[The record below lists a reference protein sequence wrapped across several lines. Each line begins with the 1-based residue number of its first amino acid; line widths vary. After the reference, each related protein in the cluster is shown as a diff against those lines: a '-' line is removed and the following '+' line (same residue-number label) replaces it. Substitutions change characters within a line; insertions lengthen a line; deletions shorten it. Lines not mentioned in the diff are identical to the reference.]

1 MLPHPKVPRGEKR
14 RNAVMRWRIVCTWMF
29 SENMPPSPK
38 FVSPSREDQD
48 FLDSTLSTAERVRR
62 AAIKEEV
69 RKDQEQEKELE
80 NEVRRRKVMG
90 VKKPTPSGSLHSASM
105 APPAAKKSQKPKGIE
120 IARKPK
126 EGKKKRSL
134 FNPAWILTGVL
145 LIVLLCLIVLCKKAI
160 DSVID
165 GWKRHE

>member
-1 MLPHPKVPRGEKR
+1 MDVG
-14 RNAVMRWRIVCTWMF
+14 
-29 SENMPPSPK
+29 ENMPPSPK
-38 FVSPSREDQD
+38 FVSPSRKDQD
-48 FLDSTLSTAERVRR
+48 LLDSTLSTAERVRR

-105 APPAAKKSQKPKGIE
+105 APPAAKKSQKPKEIE

-126 EGKKKRSL
+126 EGKKKSL

>member
-1 MLPHPKVPRGEKR
+1 MDVG
-14 RNAVMRWRIVCTWMF
+14 
-29 SENMPPSPK
+29 ENMLPSPK

-48 FLDSTLSTAERVRR
+48 LLDSTLSTAERVRR

-69 RKDQEQEKELE
+69 RKDQEQEQELE

-105 APPAAKKSQKPKGIE
+105 VPPAAKKPQKPKE
-120 IARKPK
+120 MEKPRKPK
-126 EGKKKRSL
+126 EGKKKGRSL

-145 LIVLLCLIVLCKKAI
+145 LIVLLCLIVLCEKAV
-160 DSVID
+160 DSVI
-165 GWKRHE
+165 GG

>member
-1 MLPHPKVPRGEKR
+1 MEDSLYMDVG
-14 RNAVMRWRIVCTWMF
+14 
-29 SENMPPSPK
+29 ENMPPSPK

-48 FLDSTLSTAERVRR
+48 LLDSTLSTAERVRR

-105 APPAAKKSQKPKGIE
+105 APPAAKKSQKPKETE